1 MNRRTR
7 TLIVMAIAI
16 VCASAAS
23 WGVYYAVSH
32 QKPPEEQ
39 VDVIVAARK
48 VTMGIC
54 LGEDDIKIARWP
66 KSTVVE
72 GMLSDKTKVLQ
83 RGLMTSLLEN
93 EPLTETKMAKPK
105 EGCGLLP
112 KIKEKMRAI
121 SVKVNEVIG
130 VAGFVLPGAHV
141 DVLVTIRESENSA
154 SRVVVSNA
162 EVLTAGTSFDQEKAK
177 DGKPVPT
184 TVVTLMVDPSDAE
197 RIALAATEGQILLTL
212 RNPLDQAPTR
222 TTGITRSVL
231 MDSGVQSPVPEPR
244 PKAPTGSTTTRIT
257 IEKIASG
264 KVTREVVNR

>member
-1 MNRRTR
+1 
-7 TLIVMAIAI
+7 MAIAI
-16 VCASAAS
+16 VCASVAS
-23 WGVYYAVSH
+23 GGVYWVVTH
-32 QKPPEEQ
+32 QKPPEPQ
-39 VDVIVAARK
+39 VNVVVAARK

-66 KSTVVE
+66 KSTIVD
-72 GMLSDKTKVLQ
+72 GMLSDKTQVLK
-83 RGLMTSLLEN
+83 RGLMASLLEN
-93 EPLTETKMAKPK
+93 EPLTESKMAKPN

-112 KIKEKMRAI
+112 KIREKMRAI

-141 DVLVTIRESENSA
+141 DVLVTIRERENSA

-184 TVVTLMVDPSDAE
+184 TVVTLMVNPSDAE

-212 RNPLDQAPTR
+212 RNPLDQEPTR
-222 TTGITRSVL
+222 TSGITRSVL
-231 MDSGVQSPVPEPR
+231 MDDGVVSPVPQPR
-244 PKAPTGSTTTRIT
+244 PKSGPGSTIIY
-257 IEKIASG
+257 IEKISG
-264 KVTREVVNR
+264 GSRSREVLK